1 MTDETPAKTGD
12 AAWKEQRD
20 AVSERNAEAR
30 KRAQGDNKQKAGVA
44 AAKVRED
51 AKREAE
57 QLRDLNVQIA
67 KRGSGGA
74 R

>member
-20 AVSERNAEAR
+20 AVSERNAAAR
-30 KRAQGDNKQKAGVA
+30 KRAQGDNKVKAAGA

-67 KRGSGGA
+67 KRGAGGA